1 MVLTEDKKEELKGKF
16 QSIFECEKKIEGLNE
31 QIKEYNSSIKDTF
44 ESIAESMEI
53 DPKDKEGKKAVKDG
67 YKEYLKSITNPS
79 GTETQNEVF
88 LILKDN
94 DFLGLEKL
102 HEDE

>member
-1 MVLTEDKKEELKGKF
+1 MILTEDKKEELKGKF
-16 QSIFECEKKIEGLNE
+16 QSIFECEKKIESLNE
-31 QIKEYNSSIKDTF
+31 QIKEFNSSIKDTF

-53 DPKDKEGKKAVKDG
+53 DPKDKEGKKGIKDG
-67 YKEYLKSITNPS
+67 YKDYIKSITNPS

-102 HEDE
+102 SDE

>member
-1 MVLTEDKKEELKGKF
+1 MVLTEQKRDELKGRF
-16 QSIFECEKKIEGLNE
+16 QSIFECEKKIEILNE

-44 ESIAESMEI
+44 ESIAECLEI
-53 DPKDKEGKKAVKDG
+53 DSKDKEGRKAIKDG

-88 LILKDN
+88 SILKN
-94 DFLGLEKL
+94 YNFLGLEEK
-102 HEDE
+102 E